1 MAISQEE
8 LNRQNESNRLLKEEN
23 ELLKKRLESQ
33 AESLDLS
40 ASLVD
45 SVKEVL
51 GINTKR
57 TTADSNL
64 LKVNKQINTQI
75 LNQKTGLG
83 SISEINKR
91 IAKNQDIINKGKVT
105 EQSLSKGLATQA
117 RQAVFQGIALTDQ
130 INEKQKLIDKE
141 LAKTSEQG
149 GIDFDRV
156 NALKNQIAARE
167 NDLGILMESM
177 SSGQQQLLF
186 TKLNVKELE
195 KQNAER
201 EKELTLAEELQEKLG
216 VAGKL
221 NKLIGAIPGLG
232 GAASKALKEVTE
244 ELERAAEAN
253 EKLPS
258 KAKVAAMQFKA
269 LGKNLVKDLVDPT
282 TLALGAITAIGK
294 SLMSVDKEAG
304 EFAKNMGISYD
315 ESLALR
321 SEMSKVS
328 RNNKDILVT
337 SKALVET
344 QQSLNQFFGTT
355 VQFSDQLASD
365 LSILSK
371 RTNMTAETQG
381 LIALETAKTGKS
393 ALQLTKE
400 LNLQTFELNN
410 QKGVQMSVK
419 QIQDAVGKT
428 AASLQLT
435 FKGSSKELANQVVSA
450 RALGTNLAGV
460 EKISSA
466 LLDFESSIQSE
477 LQAELLLGKNIN
489 LEKAR
494 QAALQGDSAKVAEEV
509 MKNTAIMN
517 AFEEKNVIKQEA
529 AAKALGL
536 SRDELA
542 NMVLEQQKL
551 ETIRGFGAESL
562 SEAQK
567 KYNDLREQGLT
578 AEQAAAQVGDEAL
591 ANQLQTAS
599 VAARFEATMLRVQE
613 IFIGMAEPILDI
625 VNSIMTSVGGAEHL
639 AKILIGIGATYVGIQ
654 AALAIMAIMDQKRLT
669 TATVESTLATQQ
681 LAAAVA
687 TNAAKVSGN
696 VATSAG
702 LAAEGTK
709 AGIMATQAAAAT
721 ATNAMS
727 TFGIGTVIAVGA
739 VMSALAALGTY
750 MYMKDGMVGPG
761 GEMIVS
767 GPKGSIQ
774 LDKDDSII
782 AGTNLLGN
790 NNNENTSTNNTAL
803 IAEVKTLI
811 GINRRILAKSST
823 IEMNGN
829 QVGQE
834 INTSERAIQ

>member
-1 MAISQEE
+1 MATSEEE
-8 LNRQNESNRLLKEEN
+8 LNIRKLINQELDKE
-23 ELLKKRLESQ
+23 KQKQ

-105 EQSLSKGLATQA
+105 EQSLTSS
-117 RQAVFQGIALTDQ
+117 LTDQ
-130 INEKQKLIDKE
+130 AKKRVNNANSELGQIKAKQKLIDEE
-141 LAKTSEQG
+141 LSKTSEQG
-149 GIDFDRV
+149 GINFKIIED
-156 NALKNQIAARE
+156 LEKQIASHDA
-167 NDLGILMESM
+167 NVDSMMEGM
-177 SSGQQQLLF
+177 SSAEKQLLF
-186 TKLNVKELE
+186 TTLNTKELE

-201 EKELTLAEELQEKLG
+201 LKQLDLAKKVEESLG

-221 NKLIGAIPGLG
+221 NRLIGTIPGLG
-232 GAASKALKEVTE
+232 ESSKKALESVTE
-244 ELERAAEAN
+244 EIEETAKATG
-253 EKLPS
+253 KVPT
-258 KAKVAAMQFKA
+258 KAKAAAMQFKA
-269 LGKNLVKDLVDPT
+269 LGKNLVKDLLDPT

-365 LSILSK
+365 FSILSK

-381 LIALETAKTGKS
+381 LIALEMGKTGKT
-393 ALQLTKE
+393 AMQLTKE

-591 ANQLQTAS
+591 SKQLQTAS

-639 AKILIGIGATYVGIQ
+639 AKILVGIAGIYGGIKLSIIGANIAKGIGLLMTKKETKEEKKKS
-654 AALAIMAIMDQKRLT
+654 LAKIGG
-669 TATVESTLATQQ
+669 V
-681 LAAAVA
+681 AAAFVTNPVGA
-687 TNAAKVSGN
+687 TI
-696 VATSAG
+696 G
-702 LAAEGTK
+702 LGLGLT
-709 AGIMATQAAAAT
+709 
-721 ATNAMS
+721 
-727 TFGIGTVIAVGA
+727 AVGA
-739 VMSALAALGTY
+739 LMAY
-750 MYMKDGMVGPG
+750 MNDGMIGPDG
-761 GEMIVS
+761 GMIVT
-767 GPKGSIQ
+767 GEKGSIQ
-774 LDKDDSII
+774 LNKQDSII
-782 AGTNLLGN
+782 AGTDLLGGNTTN
-790 NNNENTSTNNTAL
+790 NNTTTTTNQNTTVDNTAL
-803 IAEVKTLI
+803 VTKIDQLIAVNK
-811 GINRRILAKSST
+811 RILAKSST

>member
-1 MAISQEE
+1 MATEEEKNNQQE
-8 LNRQNESNRLLKEEN
+8 LNQLLREEN
-23 ELLKKRLESQ
+23 QLLKKRLESQ
-33 AESLDLS
+33 SESLDLS
-40 ASLVD
+40 SSLVD
-45 SVKEVL
+45 SIKGVL
-51 GINTKR
+51 GINSKR
-57 TTADSNL
+57 STSDQL
-64 LKVNKQINTQI
+64 VLKVNKEINTQI
-75 LNQKTGLG
+75 SNQRVGIG
-83 SISEINKR
+83 SIESKLKDIT
-91 IAKNQDIINKGKVT
+91 KNDEKIRKGKT
-105 EQSLSKGLATQA
+105 QELSL
-117 RQAVFQGIALTDQ
+117 
-130 INEKQKLIDKE
+130 EKQILENGEGRRKQRMGFVNSAAKISGQLDDEIKKQDALLEAAGKGEIID
-141 LAKTSEQG
+141 Q
-149 GIDFDRV
+149 
-156 NALKNQIAARE
+156 NALK
-167 NDLGILMESM
+167 
-177 SSGQQQLLF
+177 SSNERIGSLSGELDDRLKFLSTNEKQLLF
-186 TKLNVKELE
+186 TKLNIAELE
-195 KQNAER
+195 RQNAER
-201 EKELTLAEELQEKLG
+201 EKELALAEELQEKLG

-221 NKLIGAIPGLG
+221 NKLIGTIPGLG

-244 ELERAAEAN
+244 ELERAAEAG
-253 EKLPS
+253 EELPS
-258 KAKVAAMQFKA
+258 KAKVAGMQFKA

-282 TLALGAITAIGK
+282 TLALGAVTAIGK
-294 SLMSVDKEAG
+294 ALMSVDKEAG

-355 VQFSDQLASD
+355 VQFSDKLASD

-381 LIALETAKTGKS
+381 LLALETAKTGKS

-419 QIQDAVGKT
+419 QIQDAIGKT

-494 QAALQGDSAKVAEEV
+494 EAALRGDMGKVAEEV

-529 AAKALGL
+529 AAKSLGL

-551 ETIRGFGAESL
+551 ETIRDFGAKNL
-562 SEAQK
+562 NEAQN
-567 KYNDLREQGLT
+567 KYNDLRERGLT
-578 AEQAAAQVGDEAL
+578 VEQAAAQVGDEAL

-599 VAARFEATMLRVQE
+599 VAARFEAIMLRVQE
-613 IFIGMAEPILDI
+613 IFIGFAGPILGI
-625 VNSIMTSVGGAEHL
+625 VEGIMTSVGGAEHL
-639 AKILIGIGATYVGIQ
+639 ANILIGIAGIYGGIRTFQIVSAALDRRKIKNEQKLLALKTGQ
-654 AALAIMAIMDQKRLT
+654 AAAASVINPVAAIAGLA
-669 TATVESTLATQQ
+669 V
-681 LAAAVA
+681 
-687 TNAAKVSGN
+687 
-696 VATSAG
+696 AG
-702 LAAEGTK
+702 LAA
-709 AGIMATQAAAAT
+709 AAIYSSM
-721 ATNAMS
+721 N
-727 TFGIGTVIAVGA
+727 
-739 VMSALAALGTY
+739 
-750 MYMKDGMVGPG
+750 DGMIGPDG
-761 GEMIVS
+761 GMIVT
-767 GPKGSIQ
+767 GEKGSIQ
-774 LDKDDSII
+774 LNKQDSII
-782 AGTNLLGN
+782 TGTDLLGGG
-790 NNNENTSTNNTAL
+790 NNTTTNTTTTTTSEVDNSEMITL
-803 IAEVKTLI
+803 LKNQNTILQKIA
-811 GINRRILAKSST
+811 AKSST

>member
-1 MAISQEE
+1 MATEEEKNNQQE
-8 LNRQNESNRLLKEEN
+8 LNQLLREEN
-23 ELLKKRLESQ
+23 QLLKKRLESQ
-33 AESLDLS
+33 SESLDLS
-40 ASLVD
+40 SSLVD
-45 SVKEVL
+45 SIKGVL
-51 GINTKR
+51 GINSKR
-57 TTADSNL
+57 STSDQL
-64 LKVNKQINTQI
+64 VLKVNKEINTQI
-75 LNQKTGLG
+75 SNQRVGIG
-83 SISEINKR
+83 SIESKLKDIT
-91 IAKNQDIINKGKVT
+91 KNDEKIRKGKT
-105 EQSLSKGLATQA
+105 QELSL
-117 RQAVFQGIALTDQ
+117 
-130 INEKQKLIDKE
+130 EKQILENGEGRRKQRMGFVNSAAKISGQLDDEIKKQDALLEAAGKGEIID
-141 LAKTSEQG
+141 Q
-149 GIDFDRV
+149 
-156 NALKNQIAARE
+156 NALK
-167 NDLGILMESM
+167 
-177 SSGQQQLLF
+177 SSNERIGSLSGELDDRLKFLSTNEKQLLF
-186 TKLNVKELE
+186 TKLNIAELE
-195 KQNAER
+195 RQNAER
-201 EKELTLAEELQEKLG
+201 EKELALAEELQEKLG

-221 NKLIGAIPGLG
+221 NKLIGTIPGLG

-244 ELERAAEAN
+244 ELERAAEAG
-253 EKLPS
+253 EELPS
-258 KAKVAAMQFKA
+258 KAKVAGMQFKA

-294 SLMSVDKEAG
+294 ALMSVDKEAG

-355 VQFSDQLASD
+355 VQFSDKLASD

-381 LIALETAKTGKS
+381 LLALETAKTGKS

-419 QIQDAVGKT
+419 QIQDAIGKT

-494 QAALQGDSAKVAEEV
+494 EAALRGDMGKVAEEV

-529 AAKALGL
+529 AAKSLGL

-551 ETIRGFGAESL
+551 ETIRDFGAKNL
-562 SEAQK
+562 NEAQN
-567 KYNDLREQGLT
+567 KYNDLRERGLT
-578 AEQAAAQVGDEAL
+578 VEQAAAQVGDEAL

-599 VAARFEATMLRVQE
+599 VAARFEAIMLRVQE
-613 IFIGMAEPILDI
+613 IFIGFAGPILGI
-625 VNSIMTSVGGAEHL
+625 VEGIMTSVGGAEHL
-639 AKILIGIGATYVGIQ
+639 ANILIGIAGIYGGIRTFQIVSAALDRRKIKNEQKLLALKTGQ
-654 AALAIMAIMDQKRLT
+654 AAAASVINPVAAIAGLA
-669 TATVESTLATQQ
+669 V
-681 LAAAVA
+681 
-687 TNAAKVSGN
+687 
-696 VATSAG
+696 AG
-702 LAAEGTK
+702 LAA
-709 AGIMATQAAAAT
+709 AAIYSSM
-721 ATNAMS
+721 N
-727 TFGIGTVIAVGA
+727 
-739 VMSALAALGTY
+739 
-750 MYMKDGMVGPG
+750 DGMIGPDG
-761 GEMIVS
+761 GMIVT
-767 GPKGSIQ
+767 GEKGSIQ
-774 LDKDDSII
+774 LNKQDSII
-782 AGTNLLGN
+782 TGTDLLGGG
-790 NNNENTSTNNTAL
+790 NNTTTNTTTTTTSEVDNSEMITL
-803 IAEVKTLI
+803 LKNQNTILQKIA
-811 GINRRILAKSST
+811 AKSST

>member
-1 MAISQEE
+1 MATEEEKNNQQE
-8 LNRQNESNRLLKEEN
+8 LNQLLREEN
-23 ELLKKRLESQ
+23 QLLKKRLESQ
-33 AESLDLS
+33 SESLDLS
-40 ASLVD
+40 SSLVD
-45 SVKEVL
+45 SIKGVL
-51 GINTKR
+51 GINSKR
-57 TTADSNL
+57 STSDQL
-64 LKVNKQINTQI
+64 VLKVNKEINTQI
-75 LNQKTGLG
+75 SNQRVGIG
-83 SISEINKR
+83 SIESKLKDIT
-91 IAKNQDIINKGKVT
+91 KNDEKIRKGKT
-105 EQSLSKGLATQA
+105 QELSL
-117 RQAVFQGIALTDQ
+117 
-130 INEKQKLIDKE
+130 EKQILENGEGRRKQRMGFVNSAAKISGQLDDEIKKQDALLEAAGKGEIID
-141 LAKTSEQG
+141 Q
-149 GIDFDRV
+149 
-156 NALKNQIAARE
+156 NALK
-167 NDLGILMESM
+167 
-177 SSGQQQLLF
+177 SSNERIGSLSGELDDRLKFLSTNEKQLLF
-186 TKLNVKELE
+186 TKLNIAELE
-195 KQNAER
+195 RQNAER
-201 EKELTLAEELQEKLG
+201 EKELALAEELQEKLG

-221 NKLIGAIPGLG
+221 NKLIGTIPGLG

-244 ELERAAEAN
+244 ELERAAEAG
-253 EKLPS
+253 EELPS
-258 KAKVAAMQFKA
+258 KAKVAGMQFKA

-294 SLMSVDKEAG
+294 ALMSVDKEAG

-355 VQFSDQLASD
+355 VQFSDKLASD

-381 LIALETAKTGKS
+381 LLALETAKTGKS

-419 QIQDAVGKT
+419 QIQDAIGKT

-494 QAALQGDSAKVAEEV
+494 EAALRGDMGKVAEEV

-517 AFEEKNVIKQEA
+517 AFETKNVIAQEA
-529 AAKALGL
+529 AAKSLGL

-551 ETIRGFGAESL
+551 ETIRDFGAKNL
-562 SEAQK
+562 NEAQN
-567 KYNDLREQGLT
+567 KYNDLRERGLT
-578 AEQAAAQVGDEAL
+578 VEQAAAQVGDEAL

-599 VAARFEATMLRVQE
+599 VAARFEAIMLRVQE
-613 IFIGMAEPILDI
+613 IFIGFAGPILGI
-625 VNSIMTSVGGAEHL
+625 VEGIMTSVGGAEHL
-639 AKILIGIGATYVGIQ
+639 ANILIGIAGIYGGIRTFQIVSAALDRRKIKNEQKLLALKTGQ
-654 AALAIMAIMDQKRLT
+654 AAAASVINPVAAIAGLA
-669 TATVESTLATQQ
+669 V
-681 LAAAVA
+681 
-687 TNAAKVSGN
+687 
-696 VATSAG
+696 AG
-702 LAAEGTK
+702 LAA
-709 AGIMATQAAAAT
+709 AAIYSSM
-721 ATNAMS
+721 N
-727 TFGIGTVIAVGA
+727 
-739 VMSALAALGTY
+739 
-750 MYMKDGMVGPG
+750 DGMIGPDG
-761 GEMIVS
+761 GMIVT
-767 GPKGSIQ
+767 GEKGSIQ
-774 LDKDDSII
+774 LNKQDSII
-782 AGTNLLGN
+782 TGTDLLGGG
-790 NNNENTSTNNTAL
+790 NNTTTNTTTTTTSEVDNSEMITL
-803 IAEVKTLI
+803 LKNQNTILQKIA
-811 GINRRILAKSST
+811 AKSST

>member
-1 MAISQEE
+1 MATSEEE
-8 LNRQNESNRLLKEEN
+8 LNLRKLINQELDKE
-23 ELLKKRLESQ
+23 KKKQ

-91 IAKNQDIINKGKVT
+91 ITKNQNVLNKGKVT
-105 EQSLSKGLATQA
+105 ERSLEKLLKGEKLDQVNITKEQTNLVNQIQSELDQELQLLQEGKLENLDNLRYLQESLKFHDNILDTQLNSLSP
-117 RQAVFQGIALTDQ
+117 V
-130 INEKQKLIDKE
+130 
-141 LAKTSEQG
+141 
-149 GIDFDRV
+149 
-156 NALKNQIAARE
+156 
-167 NDLGILMESM
+167 
-177 SSGQQQLLF
+177 QQQLLF
-186 TKLNVKELE
+186 TTLNVKELE

-201 EKELTLAEELQEKLG
+201 EKELALAEELQEKLG

-253 EKLPS
+253 EQLPS

-294 SLMSVDKEAG
+294 ALMSVDKEAG

-355 VQFSDQLASD
+355 VQFSNQLASD

-419 QIQDAVGKT
+419 QIQDAIGKT

-477 LQAELLLGKNIN
+477 LKAELLLGKNIN

-494 QAALQGDSAKVAEEV
+494 QAALEGNMGKVAEEV
-509 MKNTAIMN
+509 MKNTVIMN
-517 AFEEKNVIKQEA
+517 AFETKNVIKQEA

-551 ETIRGFGAESL
+551 ETIRNFGAESL
-562 SEAQK
+562 NGAQK
-567 KYNDLREQGLT
+567 KYNNLREQGLT

-591 ANQLQTAS
+591 ANQLQTVS
-599 VAARFEATMLRVQE
+599 VAARFEAIMLRVQE
-613 IFIGMAEPILDI
+613 IFIGMAEPILAAVDAMI
-625 VNSIMTSVGGAEHL
+625 SLVGGAENFASVL
-639 AKILIGIGATYVGIQ
+639 MLVAAAYIGIRGAQAVNLLLTKKKKQEELQILGIKVGQ
-654 AALAIMAIMDQKRLT
+654 A
-669 TATVESTLATQQ
+669 TASVISNP
-681 LAAAVA
+681 LAAI
-687 TNAAKVSGN
+687 
-696 VATSAG
+696 AG
-702 LAAEGTK
+702 LAL
-709 AGIMATQAAAAT
+709 AAT
-721 ATNAMS
+721 VGSLIYGAIKGDDVMS
-727 TFGIGTVIAVGA
+727 KSSGLSGYGDRMLLGPEGAISLNNKDTVIA
-739 VMSALAALGTY
+739 GTDLF
-750 MYMKDGMVGPG
+750 KA
-761 GEMIVS
+761 
-767 GPKGSIQ
+767 
-774 LDKDDSII
+774 DDVTLSPE
-782 AGTNLLGN
+782 GTNTVVN
-790 NNNENTSTNNTAL
+790 NQNTTANNTVL
-803 IAEVKTLI
+803 ITEVRTLI
-811 GINRRILAKSST
+811 NINRQILAKST
-823 IEMNGN
+823 TLEVDKQVMATTTENEMVKNDR
-829 QVGQE
+829 V
-834 INTSERAIQ
+834 IQ

>member
-1 MAISQEE
+1 MATEEEKNNQQE
-8 LNRQNESNRLLKEEN
+8 LNQLLREEN
-23 ELLKKRLESQ
+23 QLLKKRLESQ
-33 AESLDLS
+33 SESLDLS
-40 ASLVD
+40 SSLVD
-45 SVKEVL
+45 SIKGVL
-51 GINTKR
+51 GINSKR
-57 TTADSNL
+57 STSDQL
-64 LKVNKQINTQI
+64 VLKVNKEINTQI
-75 LNQKTGLG
+75 SNQRVGIG
-83 SISEINKR
+83 SIESKLKDIT
-91 IAKNQDIINKGKVT
+91 KNDEKIRKGKT
-105 EQSLSKGLATQA
+105 QELSL
-117 RQAVFQGIALTDQ
+117 
-130 INEKQKLIDKE
+130 EKQILENGEGRRKQRMGFVNSAAKISGQLDDEIKKQDALLEAAGKGEIID
-141 LAKTSEQG
+141 Q
-149 GIDFDRV
+149 
-156 NALKNQIAARE
+156 NALK
-167 NDLGILMESM
+167 
-177 SSGQQQLLF
+177 SSNERIGSLSGELDDRLKFLSTNEKQLLF
-186 TKLNVKELE
+186 TKLNIAELE
-195 KQNAER
+195 RQNAER
-201 EKELTLAEELQEKLG
+201 EKELALAEELQEKLG

-221 NKLIGAIPGLG
+221 NKLIGTIPGLG

-244 ELERAAEAN
+244 ELERAAEAG
-253 EKLPS
+253 EELPS
-258 KAKVAAMQFKA
+258 KAKVAGMQFKA

-294 SLMSVDKEAG
+294 ALMSVDKEAG

-355 VQFSDQLASD
+355 VQFSDKLASD

-381 LIALETAKTGKS
+381 LLALETAKTGKS

-419 QIQDAVGKT
+419 QIQDAIGKT

-477 LQAELLLGKNIN
+477 LQAELLLGKEIN

-494 QAALQGDSAKVAEEV
+494 QAALEGDMGKVAEEV
-509 MKNTAIMN
+509 MKNTAVMN
-517 AFEEKNVIKQEA
+517 AFETKNVIAQEA
-529 AAKALGL
+529 AAKSLGL

-551 ETIRGFGAESL
+551 ETIRDFGAKNL
-562 SEAQK
+562 NEAQN
-567 KYNDLREQGLT
+567 KYNDLRERGLT
-578 AEQAAAQVGDEAL
+578 VEQAAAQVGDEAL

-599 VAARFEATMLRVQE
+599 VAARFEAIMLRVQE
-613 IFIGMAEPILDI
+613 IFIGFAGPILGI
-625 VNSIMTSVGGAEHL
+625 VEGIMTSVGGAEHL
-639 AKILIGIGATYVGIQ
+639 ANILIGIAGIYGGIRTFQIVSAALDRRKIKNEQKLLALKTGQ
-654 AALAIMAIMDQKRLT
+654 AAAASVINPVAAIAGLA
-669 TATVESTLATQQ
+669 V
-681 LAAAVA
+681 
-687 TNAAKVSGN
+687 
-696 VATSAG
+696 AG
-702 LAAEGTK
+702 LAA
-709 AGIMATQAAAAT
+709 AAIYSSM
-721 ATNAMS
+721 N
-727 TFGIGTVIAVGA
+727 
-739 VMSALAALGTY
+739 
-750 MYMKDGMVGPG
+750 DGMIGPDG
-761 GEMIVS
+761 GMIVT
-767 GPKGSIQ
+767 GEKGSIQ
-774 LDKDDSII
+774 LNKQDSII
-782 AGTNLLGN
+782 TGTDLLGGG
-790 NNNENTSTNNTAL
+790 NNTTTNTTTTTTSEVDNSEMITL
-803 IAEVKTLI
+803 LKNQNTILQKIA
-811 GINRRILAKSST
+811 AKSST